1 MNRIPFFNKKTIY
14 SWEGGVFNLI
24 CALYFVFIS
33 PYVLEASIRN
43 FEKGPTQIHWLG
55 VALIIISIL
64 EVYAFPKKMKYV
76 HKAIMDHGGKHVSRF
91 YLWMFHAVI
100 SIIILFM
107 IVESFGY
114 EIVSETGEDSMP
126 WWMTA
131 LIPGVV
137 IKELYLLFTIIG
149 THKETDIL
157 EAYDRPNKKEW
168 ILDLILLSYAC
179 LAYTVTWETITN
191 NMQYKDEA
199 LLLYIVNLILMGI
212 IFLIC
217 YLPIRIPYFIEELTQ
232 LKTNKDKLK
241 FVISILVALLAA
253 VSNF

>member
-1 MNRIPFFNKKTIY
+1 MRRVPFLHKKNIY

-24 CALYFVFIS
+24 CALYFAFLS

-55 VALIIISIL
+55 FALIIISIL

-76 HKAIMDHGGKHVSRF
+76 HKAIMDHGGHAVSVF
-91 YLWMFHAVI
+91 YLWMLHAVI

-114 EIVSETGEDSMP
+114 EIVSETGQDSMP
-126 WWMTA
+126 WWMSI
-131 LIPGVV
+131 LLPGVV
-137 IKELYLLFTIIG
+137 LKELYLLFTIIG
-149 THKETDIL
+149 THDETDAL
-157 EAYDRPNKKEW
+157 EAYDRPNNKEW

-191 NMQYKDEA
+191 KMQLKDEV
-199 LLLYIVNLILMGI
+199 LLMYVVNLILMAI

-217 YLPIRIPYFIEELTQ
+217 YLPIRIPYFIEELNQ
-232 LKTNKDKLK
+232 LKTNKDRFK
-241 FVISILVALLAA
+241 FVISILMALVAA